1 MSRVRVPSLTPQV
14 RRILAAP
21 ARRPTGDAT
30 SLFLIRFIVAAT
42 PAAPAFLDPET
53 LPMELRT
60 LLEQV

>member
-1 MSRVRVPSLTPQV
+1 M
-14 RRILAAP
+14 AAP